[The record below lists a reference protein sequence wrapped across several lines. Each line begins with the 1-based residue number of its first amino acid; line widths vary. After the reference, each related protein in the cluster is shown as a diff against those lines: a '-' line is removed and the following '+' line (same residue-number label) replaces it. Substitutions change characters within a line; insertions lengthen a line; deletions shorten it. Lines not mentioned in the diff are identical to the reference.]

1 MRRGVLL
8 FALFLLLSVWL
19 ACGGGSSSDTGNLR
33 FVQGSPDA
41 PMVNFVVDG
50 KTEQTNMLYG
60 NATDYISLKVG
71 SRHAQV
77 IPVNST
83 TPLLD
88 DTVSMDSGVFQ
99 TLILTGPAAQLKPVL
114 LTDSVASTSTTP
126 VKNVR
131 VINISTQMGPADV
144 YIVAPGVNLASVTPV
159 ATNLSL
165 GENTDYQP
173 ITTLS
178 GGNAGNY
185 EVFMTVPGT
194 RNAFLAT
201 GPLAVATAKNQT
213 VVIED
218 AAGGGFTFAALQD
231 Q

>member
-1 MRRGVLL
+1 
-8 FALFLLLSVWL
+8 
-19 ACGGGSSSDTGNLR
+19 
-33 FVQGSPDA
+33 
-41 PMVNFVVDG
+41 MVNFVVDG

>member
-1 MRRGVLL
+1 
-8 FALFLLLSVWL
+8 
-19 ACGGGSSSDTGNLR
+19 
-33 FVQGSPDA
+33 
-41 PMVNFVVDG
+41 
-50 KTEQTNMLYG
+50 
-60 NATDYISLKVG
+60 
-71 SRHAQV
+71 
-77 IPVNST
+77 
-83 TPLLD
+83 
-88 DTVSMDSGVFQ
+88 
-99 TLILTGPAAQLKPVL
+99 
-114 LTDSVASTSTTP
+114 
-126 VKNVR
+126 
-131 VINISTQMGPADV
+131 
-144 YIVAPGVNLASVTPV
+144 
-159 ATNLSL
+159 LSL